1 MNDIDFMQVD
11 DTLYNLLIDYFK
23 LDLENDLNSYH
34 EFRNNVVDLI
44 DELNRKKKIWKI
56 LLILI
61 ISEIGF

>member
-34 EFRNNVVDLI
+34 EFRNNVVSLI
-44 DELNRKKKIWKI
+44 DELNRKENK
-56 LLILI
+56 
-61 ISEIGF
+61 